1 MSDLRSDAQWQDALQ
16 KDADP
21 ALHRLGDGLRASQSR
36 GADEILRRRIWS
48 RVASP
53 PPQRQSGR
61 RTGVL
66 ALLLSTTAVAAGVYW
81 FVGRP
86 GTGLEDPTPIA
97 ARATSLRP
105 TAVET
110 KSEILREP
118 IIFEE
123 LLRTGPGE
131 RLGIHLANGT
141 HVNLSPETH
150 FQVKAIGAPELQA
163 GRIGLQVP
171 PQRPEVPFVVM
182 AGPYRV
188 RVVGTRFSI
197 ELNAEQVSV
206 GVIEGVVEVERDGRV
221 VRLRAGQSWS
231 GAIAEPRRANVAIAS
246 TSVET
251 GTQTRK
257 ALAAGDVEE
266 TLRLL
271 SLLSRKDDP
280 AGENAVYESAR
291 LVRDRLKQPREALR
305 IWRSYRT
312 RFPNGMLRAEV
323 DLNIVETLAQL
334 GSRDRALVEA
344 EDFLQRHPDNERRTE
359 VEGLVK
365 ALRGGSAIE
374 SR

>member
-1 MSDLRSDAQWQDALQ
+1 MSDLRPDSQWQDALQ
-16 KDADP
+16 NDADP
-21 ALHRLGDGLRASQSR
+21 ALQRVGEGLLASQSL
-36 GADEILRRRIWS
+36 GTDELLRRRVWS

-53 PPQRQSGR
+53 PPERGR
-61 RTGVL
+61 RIGIL
-66 ALLLSTTAVAAGVYW
+66 ALLLSTTAVAAGLFW
-81 FVGRP
+81 FVGP
-86 GTGLEDPTPIA
+86 PVIDPAPIVSRSA
-97 ARATSLRP
+97 PIKANI
-105 TAVET
+105 E
-110 KSEILREP
+110 KSEEP
-118 IIFEE
+118 LVIAES
-123 LLRTGPGE
+123 LRTGPGE
-131 RLGIHLANGT
+131 RLGIHLANGAR
-141 HVNLSPETH
+141 VDLAPETH
-150 FQVKAIGAPELQA
+150 FHVRVEGAPELQA

-171 PQRPEVPFVVM
+171 PQRPEAPFVVM

-197 ELNAEQVSV
+197 EMNAEQVAV
-206 GVIEGVVEVERDGRV
+206 GVIEGVVEVEREGRV

-231 GAIAEPRRANVAIAS
+231 GSITKLHREPERRRPNVAIKS
-246 TSVET
+246 TSVEL
-251 GTQTRK
+251 GEQARQ
-257 ALAAGDVEE
+257 ALAAGNVEE
-266 TLRLL
+266 ALRLL
-271 SLLSRKDDP
+271 SQLSRKDDP

-305 IWRSYRT
+305 IWRSYRI

-344 EDFLQRHPDNERRTE
+344 EDFLHRHPQSERRME

>member
-1 MSDLRSDAQWQDALQ
+1 MSDLRSDSQWQDALQ

-61 RTGVL
+61 RPGVL

-86 GTGLEDPTPIA
+86 GSGMEDPTPIA
-97 ARATSLRP
+97 ARATSMRP
-105 TAVET
+105 TPVET
-110 KSEILREP
+110 KTEILREP
-118 IIFEE
+118 IIIEE
-123 LLRTGPGE
+123 SLRTGPGE
-131 RLGIHLANGT
+131 RLGIHLANGA

-206 GVIEGVVEVERDGRV
+206 GVTEGVVEVERDGRV

-344 EDFLQRHPDNERRTE
+344 EDFLQRHPDSERRTE